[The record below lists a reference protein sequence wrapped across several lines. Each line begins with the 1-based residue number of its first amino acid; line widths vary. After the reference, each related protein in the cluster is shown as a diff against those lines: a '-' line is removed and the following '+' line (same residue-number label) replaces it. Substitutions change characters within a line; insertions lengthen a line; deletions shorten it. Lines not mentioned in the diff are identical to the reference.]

1 LHHHDVPGASD
12 LVGGW
17 WLAAAQQRCEARAL
31 AMFLPSCGVKLAA
44 VYVSMLDSHTLVY

>member
-1 LHHHDVPGASD
+1 VPGASD

-44 VYVSMLDSHTLVY
+44 VYVSVSMLDSHTLVY